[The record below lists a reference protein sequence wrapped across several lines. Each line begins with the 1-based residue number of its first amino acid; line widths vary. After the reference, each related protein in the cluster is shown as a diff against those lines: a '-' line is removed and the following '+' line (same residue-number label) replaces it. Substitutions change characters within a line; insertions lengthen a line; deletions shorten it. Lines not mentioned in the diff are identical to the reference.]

1 MTTFAPLLDL
11 LAEVPDPRRAQEQI
25 DKLPYVLLFSTLAI
39 MTGGN
44 SYRSSV
50 TFIDANRRKLN
61 AAFGLH
67 WRRAPAHT
75 AIRYI
80 LQGLDERA
88 RPTPR
93 RCKRSGSDG
102 CRRSGWDKPWEGLGG
117 HARAQQNCAEHRA
130 GGARE
135 HLARHPAQRPA
146 DHHRRWPCCRRTG
159 KRTSAGPAAC
169 CGACRSRSRCP
180 GRHAGAR
187 HCPRCCDDSEP
198 HGRAWRGQGR
208 RPASEPGGTPEVGPV
223 ELGPSKI
230 GPAEVGLVEV
240 GHVEVSPA

>member
-135 HLARHPAQRPA
+135 QSGASPCTAAGRSSSPLAVLPENWEAYIGWACGVLRRMPKPESVPRPP
-146 DHHRRWPCCRRTG
+146 RRCKALPTVLR
-159 KRTSAGPAAC
+159 
-169 CGACRSRSRCP
+169 
-180 GRHAGAR
+180 
-187 HCPRCCDDSEP
+187 
-198 HGRAWRGQGR
+198 
-208 RPASEPGGTPEVGPV
+208 
-223 ELGPSKI
+223 
-230 GPAEVGLVEV
+230 
-240 GHVEVSPA
+240 